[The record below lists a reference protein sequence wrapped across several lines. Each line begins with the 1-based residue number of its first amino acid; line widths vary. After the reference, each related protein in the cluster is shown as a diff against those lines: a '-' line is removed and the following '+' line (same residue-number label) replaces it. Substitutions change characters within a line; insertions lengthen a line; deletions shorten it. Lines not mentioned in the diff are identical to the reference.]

1 MFVLDVLCHKS
12 LFLFFF
18 ILLRY
23 GLYFHSTQHCHL
35 VAVQGAE
42 KYTSTYTGL
51 LLVLKTLRV
60 FNQHKF
66 NQQQT

>member
-12 LFLFFF
+12 LLFFF

-35 VAVQGAE
+35 VAVQGV
-42 KYTSTYTGL
+42 SRDRPPHTGL